1 MGTSTRALKI
11 GVIGFGPFAQFLAK
25 TMIKQGHLISAA
37 SRSDYSA
44 IADNL
49 GVHFIRE
56 MEEFM
61 GLEHD
66 VILIC
71 TSIMSLSE
79 VIKSIP
85 FHCLKKQTLFADVLS
100 VKEHPRQ
107 ILLQCISDTFEMSCD
122 KTKEVPEDSDLVC
135 THPMFGPE
143 SGKYGWKDLNFMY
156 ERVRVRD
163 EDLCSSFLRIFEHE
177 GCKMLEMSCE
187 EHDRLAAQ
195 SQFVTHTIGRMLS
208 VMQITNT
215 PIDTK
220 GFEKLV
226 QVKENTENDSF
237 DLYSG
242 LFIHNRFAKQQME
255 SLESALQRVKKTLE
269 ARMNKQ
275 DGRKSD

>member
-1 MGTSTRALKI
+1 MGPLTRTLKI
-11 GVIGFGPFAQFLAK
+11 GIIGFGPFAQFLAK
-25 TMIKQGHLISAA
+25 TMIKQGHLLTAT
-37 SRSDYSA
+37 SRSDHSGHQ
-44 IADNL
+44 
-49 GVHFIRE
+49 GVNFFRD

-71 TSIMSLSE
+71 TSILSASE

-85 FHCLKKQTLFADVLS
+85 FHRLKKPTLFADVLS
-100 VKEHPRQ
+100 VKEYPRQ
-107 ILLQCISDTFEMSCD
+107 LLLQ
-122 KTKEVPEDSDLVC
+122 EVPEDSDLVC

-143 SGKYGWKDLNFMY
+143 SGRDGWRDLTFMY

-163 EDLCSSFLRIFEHE
+163 DDLCSSFLTIFECE

-187 EHDRLAAQ
+187 EHDRLAAE
-195 SQFVTHTIGRMLS
+195 SQFLTHTIGRILS
-208 VMQITNT
+208 EMEIMNT

-226 QVKENTENDSF
+226 QVKETTMRDSF

-242 LFIHNRFAKQQME
+242 LFIHNRFAKQQLKN
-255 SLESALQRVKKTLE
+255 LESAVQRVKGILE
-269 ARMNKQ
+269 ARMNKGDEQ
-275 DGRKSD
+275 KCDQ